1 MKRFKIAKVLSL
13 VLSAVFAITVFTTN
27 ASAASRADEYRR
39 DLTAEEIQC
48 IYSMFDA
55 EYYAKAYA
63 DVVDTLGTSDANVL
77 FAHFLNFGLW
87 EERQP
92 SALFNVDV
100 YATRNIDLRAA
111 YGDDIVA
118 YYVHY
123 ATHPEEIVWRVTPTL
138 SDSYRNGVTI
148 YSVYDMVL
156 GSQYDVKEGAWPV
169 QTATYAPELAMSDN
183 ELITY
188 LNDNGLLDEYLASV
202 GQ

>member
-1 MKRFKIAKVLSL
+1 MSAKNLVEYLSKGEFSL
-13 VLSAVFAITVFTTN
+13 WFPVISFW
-27 ASAASRADEYRR
+27 
-39 DLTAEEIQC
+39 LTCSGDVALPLILN
-48 IYSMFDA
+48 
-55 EYYAKAYA
+55 
-63 DVVDTLGTSDANVL
+63 VVDTLGTSDANVL